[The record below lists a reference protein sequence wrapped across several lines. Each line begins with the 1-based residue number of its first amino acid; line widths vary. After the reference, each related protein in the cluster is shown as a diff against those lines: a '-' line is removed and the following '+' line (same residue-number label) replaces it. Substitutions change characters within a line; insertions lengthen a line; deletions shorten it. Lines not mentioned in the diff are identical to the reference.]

1 MKPSGLGIYL
11 RGIAMGA
18 ADLVPGVSGGTVA
31 LITGIYGRLI
41 SAIASVGIDML
52 SLVLRGRVAEAYKA
66 IDGNFLLLLAAG
78 IGTAIVGFAAI
89 LNWLLLHYPLPL
101 WAAFSGLVLASAVSL
116 VKQNYRSWTFRDW
129 SFFIIGVAIA
139 VSVGLTQA
147 IQMPLTPL
155 GIFFAGSIA
164 ISAMI
169 LPGISG
175 SFLLLLMGVYQP
187 IIAAV
192 VNLELVTLALF
203 ALGCG
208 VGLIFFSKLLQRL
221 LAVAEKATMATL
233 FGFLLGSLVILW
245 PWQVT
250 VSSVVDRHGDIR
262 AVQTLPVSPT
272 YYAQQVGDS
281 MLLMC
286 IGGFIVGV
294 VAVRLLMSLSENQ
307 RAD

>member
-1 MKPSGLGIYL
+1 
-11 RGIAMGA
+11 
-18 ADLVPGVSGGTVA
+18 VPGVSGGTVA

-41 SAIASVGIDML
+41 SAIASVGIDIL
-52 SLVLRGRVAEAYKA
+52 SLVLRGRIAEAYKA

-101 WAAFSGLVLASAVSL
+101 WATFSGLVLASALSL
-116 VKQNYRSWTFRDW
+116 VKQNYRSWRLRDW
-129 SFFIIGVAIA
+129 SFFTIGVAVA

-294 VAVRLLMSLSENQ
+294 IAVRLLMSLSENQ

>member
-1 MKPSGLGIYL
+1 MKLSGLGVYL

-41 SAIASVGIDML
+41 SAIASVGIDIL
-52 SLVLRGRVAEAYKA
+52 SLVLRGRIAEAYRA

-101 WAAFSGLVLASAVSL
+101 WATFSGLVLASALSL
-116 VKQNYRSWTFRDW
+116 VKQNYRSWSLRDW
-129 SFFIIGVAIA
+129 SFFTIGVAVA

-250 VSSVVDRHGDIR
+250 VTSVVDRHGDIR

>member
-1 MKPSGLGIYL
+1 MKLSGLGVYL

-41 SAIASVGIDML
+41 SAIASVGIDIL
-52 SLVLRGRVAEAYKA
+52 SLVLRGRIAEAYKA

-101 WAAFSGLVLASAVSL
+101 WATFSGLVLASALSL
-116 VKQNYRSWTFRDW
+116 VKQNYRSWSLRDW
-129 SFFIIGVAIA
+129 SFFTIGVAVAI
-139 VSVGLTQA
+139 SVGLTQA

-281 MLLMC
+281 MLLLC

-294 VAVRLLMSLSENQ
+294 VAVRLFMSLSENQ

>member
-1 MKPSGLGIYL
+1 MKLSGLGVYL

-41 SAIASVGIDML
+41 SAIASVGIDIL
-52 SLVLRGRVAEAYKA
+52 SLVLRGRVAEAYRA

-101 WAAFSGLVLASAVSL
+101 WATFSGLVLASALSL
-116 VKQNYRSWTFRDW
+116 VKQNYRSWSLRDW
-129 SFFIIGVAIA
+129 SFFTIGVGVA

>member
-1 MKPSGLGIYL
+1 MKLSGLGVYL

-41 SAIASVGIDML
+41 SAIASVGIDIL
-52 SLVLRGRVAEAYKA
+52 LLVLRGRIAEAYKA

-101 WAAFSGLVLASAVSL
+101 WATFSGLVLASALSL
-116 VKQNYRSWTFRDW
+116 VKQNYRSWSLRDW
-129 SFFIIGVAIA
+129 SFFAIGVAVA

-294 VAVRLLMSLSENQ
+294 IAVRLLMSLSENQ

>member
-1 MKPSGLGIYL
+1 MKLLALGVYL

-52 SLVLRGRVAEAYKA
+52 SLVLRGRIAEAYKA

-78 IGTAIVGFAAI
+78 IGTAIIGFAAI

-101 WAAFSGLVLASAVSL
+101 WATFSGLVLASALSL
-116 VKQNYRSWTFRDW
+116 VKQNFRSWSFRDW
-129 SFFIIGVAIA
+129 SLFIIGVAVA

-175 SFLLLLMGVYQP
+175 SFLLLLMGLYQP
-187 IIAAV
+187 IITAV

-221 LAVAEKATMATL
+221 LVVAEKATMATL

-245 PWQVT
+245 PWQIT
-250 VSSVVDRHGDIR
+250 VSSVVDRHGDMR

-272 YYAQQVGDS
+272 YYAEQLGDS

-294 VAVRLLMSLSENQ
+294 VAVRLLMFLSENQ
-307 RAD
+307 RAG

>member
-1 MKPSGLGIYL
+1 MKLSGLGVYL

-41 SAIASVGIDML
+41 SAIASVGIDIL
-52 SLVLRGRVAEAYKA
+52 SLVLRGRIAEAYKA

-101 WAAFSGLVLASAVSL
+101 WATFSGLVLASALSL
-116 VKQNYRSWTFRDW
+116 VKQNYRSWRLRDW
-129 SFFIIGVAIA
+129 SFFTIGVAVA

-221 LAVAEKATMATL
+221 LAVAEKATIATL

-281 MLLMC
+281 MLLLC
-286 IGGFIVGV
+286 IACFIVGV
-294 VAVRLLMSLSENQ
+294 VAVRLFMSLSENQ

>member
-41 SAIASVGIDML
+41 SAIASVGIDIL
-52 SLVLRGRVAEAYKA
+52 ALVARGRIAEAYKA

-101 WAAFSGLVLASAVSL
+101 WATFSGLVLASALSL
-116 VKQNYRSWTFRDW
+116 VKQNCRSWTFRDW
-129 SFFIIGVAIA
+129 SLFTTGVAVA

-245 PWQVT
+245 PWQIT
-250 VSSVVDRHGDIR
+250 VSSVIDRHGDMR
-262 AVQTLPVSPT
+262 AVQTLPVSPI
-272 YYAQQVGDS
+272 YYAEQVGNS

-286 IGGFIVGV
+286 IGGFIAGV
-294 VAVRLLMSLSENQ
+294 VAVRLLMTLSENQ
-307 RAD
+307 RAY

>member
-41 SAIASVGIDML
+41 SAIASVGIDIL
-52 SLVLRGRVAEAYKA
+52 ALVTRGRFAEAYKA

-78 IGTAIVGFAAI
+78 IGTAIVGFTAI

-208 VGLIFFSKLLQRL
+208 MGLIFFSKLLQRL

-245 PWQVT
+245 PWQIT
-250 VSSVVDRHGDIR
+250 VSSVIDRHGDMR
-262 AVQTLPVSPT
+262 AVQTLPVSPI
-272 YYAQQVGDS
+272 YYAEQVGDS

-286 IGGFIVGV
+286 IGGFIAGV
-294 VAVRLLMSLSENQ
+294 VAVRLLMPLSENQ
-307 RAD
+307 RAY

>member
-41 SAIASVGIDML
+41 SAIASVGIDIL
-52 SLVLRGRVAEAYKA
+52 SLVLRGRIAEAYKA

-101 WAAFSGLVLASAVSL
+101 WATFSGLVLASALSL
-116 VKQNYRSWTFRDW
+116 VKQNYRSWRLRDW
-129 SFFIIGVAIA
+129 SFFTIGVAVA

-281 MLLMC
+281 MLLLC

>member
-1 MKPSGLGIYL
+1 MKLSGLGVYL

-41 SAIASVGIDML
+41 SAIASVGIDIL
-52 SLVLRGRVAEAYKA
+52 LLVLRGRIAEAYKA

-101 WAAFSGLVLASAVSL
+101 WATFSGLVLASALSL
-116 VKQNYRSWTFRDW
+116 VKQNYRSWSLRDW
-129 SFFIIGVAIA
+129 SFFTIGVAVAI
-139 VSVGLTQA
+139 SVCLTQA

>member
-1 MKPSGLGIYL
+1 MKLSGLGVYL

-52 SLVLRGRVAEAYKA
+52 SLVLRGRIAEAYKA

-101 WAAFSGLVLASAVSL
+101 WATFSGLVVASALSL
-116 VKQNYRSWTFRDW
+116 VKQNSRSWSFSDW
-129 SFFIIGVAIA
+129 SFFTIGVAVA

-192 VNLELVTLALF
+192 VNLELVTLGLF

-221 LAVAEKATMATL
+221 LAVAEKTTMATL

-245 PWQVT
+245 PWQIT
-250 VSSVVDRHGDIR
+250 VSSVVDRHGDMR

-272 YYAQQVGDS
+272 YYAEQVGDS

>member
-1 MKPSGLGIYL
+1 MKLSGLGVYL

-41 SAIASVGIDML
+41 SAIASVGIDIL
-52 SLVLRGRVAEAYKA
+52 SLVLRGRVAEAYRA

-101 WAAFSGLVLASAVSL
+101 WATFSGLVLASALSL
-116 VKQNYRSWTFRDW
+116 VKQNYRSWSLRDW
-129 SFFIIGVAIA
+129 SFFTIGVAVA

-147 IQMPLTPL
+147 IQIPLTPL

>member
-1 MKPSGLGIYL
+1 MKLSGLGVYL

-41 SAIASVGIDML
+41 SAIASVGIDIL
-52 SLVLRGRVAEAYKA
+52 SLVLRGRIAEAYRA

-101 WAAFSGLVLASAVSL
+101 WATFSGLVLASALSL
-116 VKQNYRSWTFRDW
+116 VKQNYRSWRLRDC
-129 SFFIIGVAIA
+129 SFFTIGVGVA

-281 MLLMC
+281 MLLLC

>member
-41 SAIASVGIDML
+41 SAIASVGIDIL
-52 SLVLRGRVAEAYKA
+52 ALVTRGRFAEAYKA

-78 IGTAIVGFAAI
+78 IVTAIVGFAAI

-101 WAAFSGLVLASAVSL
+101 WATFSGLVLASALSL
-116 VKQNYRSWTFRDW
+116 VKQNCRSWTFRDW
-129 SFFIIGVAIA
+129 SLFTTGVAVA

-208 VGLIFFSKLLQRL
+208 MGLIFFSKLLQRL

-245 PWQVT
+245 PWQIT
-250 VSSVVDRHGDIR
+250 VSSVIDRHGDMR
-262 AVQTLPVSPT
+262 AVQTLPVSPI
-272 YYAQQVGDS
+272 YYAEQVGDS

-286 IGGFIVGV
+286 IGGFIAGV
-294 VAVRLLMSLSENQ
+294 VAVRLLMPLSENQ
-307 RAD
+307 RAY

>member
-1 MKPSGLGIYL
+1 MKLLALGVYL

-52 SLVLRGRVAEAYKA
+52 SLVLRGRIAEAYKA

-78 IGTAIVGFAAI
+78 IGTAIIGFAAI

-101 WAAFSGLVLASAVSL
+101 WAAFSGLVLASALSL
-116 VKQNYRSWTFRDW
+116 VKQNFRSWSFRDW
-129 SFFIIGVAIA
+129 SLFIIGVAVA

-175 SFLLLLMGVYQP
+175 SFLLLLMGLYQP
-187 IIAAV
+187 IITAV

-221 LAVAEKATMATL
+221 LVVAEKATMATL

-245 PWQVT
+245 PWQIT
-250 VSSVVDRHGDIR
+250 VSSVVDRHGDMR

-272 YYAQQVGDS
+272 YYAEQVGDS

-294 VAVRLLMSLSENQ
+294 VAVRLLMFLSENQ
-307 RAD
+307 RAG

>member
-1 MKPSGLGIYL
+1 MKLSGLGVYL

-41 SAIASVGIDML
+41 SAIASVGIDIL
-52 SLVLRGRVAEAYKA
+52 SLVLRGRIAEAYKA

-101 WAAFSGLVLASAVSL
+101 WATFSGLVLASALSL
-116 VKQNYRSWTFRDW
+116 VKQNYRSWSLRDW
-129 SFFIIGVAIA
+129 SFFTIGVAVA

-272 YYAQQVGDS
+272 YYAQQVGDL
-281 MLLMC
+281 MLLLC

>member
-41 SAIASVGIDML
+41 SAIASVGIDIL
-52 SLVLRGRVAEAYKA
+52 ALVTRGRIAEAYKA

-129 SFFIIGVAIA
+129 SFFIIGVAIS

-208 VGLIFFSKLLQRL
+208 MGLIFFSKLLQRL

-245 PWQVT
+245 PWQIT
-250 VSSVVDRHGDIR
+250 VSSVIDRHGDMR
-262 AVQTLPVSPT
+262 AVQTLPVSPI
-272 YYAQQVGDS
+272 YYAEQVGDS

-286 IGGFIVGV
+286 IGGFIAGV
-294 VAVRLLMSLSENQ
+294 VAVRLLMPLSENQ
-307 RAD
+307 RAY

>member
-41 SAIASVGIDML
+41 SAIASVGIDIL
-52 SLVLRGRVAEAYKA
+52 ALVTRGRIAEAYKA

-101 WAAFSGLVLASAVSL
+101 WATFSGLVLASALSL
-116 VKQNYRSWTFRDW
+116 VKQNCRSWTSRDW
-129 SFFIIGVAIA
+129 SLFTTGVAVA

-245 PWQVT
+245 PWQIT
-250 VSSVVDRHGDIR
+250 VSSVIDRHGDMR
-262 AVQTLPVSPT
+262 AVQTLPVSPI
-272 YYAQQVGDS
+272 YYAEQVGDS

-286 IGGFIVGV
+286 IGGFIAGV
-294 VAVRLLMSLSENQ
+294 VAVRLLMPLSENQ
-307 RAD
+307 RAY

>member
-41 SAIASVGIDML
+41 SAIASVGIDIL
-52 SLVLRGRVAEAYKA
+52 ALVTRGRIAEAYKA

-208 VGLIFFSKLLQRL
+208 MGLIFFSKLLQRL

-245 PWQVT
+245 PWQIT
-250 VSSVVDRHGDIR
+250 VSSVIDRHGDMR
-262 AVQTLPVSPT
+262 AVQTLPVSPI
-272 YYAQQVGDS
+272 YYAEQVGDS

-286 IGGFIVGV
+286 IGGFIAGV

-307 RAD
+307 RAY

>member
-1 MKPSGLGIYL
+1 MKLSGLGVYL

-52 SLVLRGRVAEAYKA
+52 SLVFRGRIAEAYKA

-101 WAAFSGLVLASAVSL
+101 WATFSGLVLASALSL
-116 VKQNYRSWTFRDW
+116 VKQNSRSWSFSDW
-129 SFFIIGVAIA
+129 SFFTIGVAVA

-221 LAVAEKATMATL
+221 LAVAEKTTMATL

-245 PWQVT
+245 PWQIT
-250 VSSVVDRHGDIR
+250 VSSVVDRHGDMR

-272 YYAQQVGDS
+272 YYAEQVGDS

>member
-41 SAIASVGIDML
+41 SAIASVGIDIL
-52 SLVLRGRVAEAYKA
+52 ALVTRGRIAEAYKA

-208 VGLIFFSKLLQRL
+208 MGLIFFSKLLQRL

-245 PWQVT
+245 PWQIT
-250 VSSVVDRHGDIR
+250 VSSVIDRHGDMR
-262 AVQTLPVSPT
+262 AVQTLPVSPI
-272 YYAQQVGDS
+272 YYAEQVGDS

-286 IGGFIVGV
+286 IGGFIAGV
-294 VAVRLLMSLSENQ
+294 VAVRLLMPLSENQ
-307 RAD
+307 RAY

>member
-1 MKPSGLGIYL
+1 MNLSGLGVYL

-41 SAIASVGIDML
+41 SAIASVGIDIL
-52 SLVLRGRVAEAYKA
+52 SLVLRGRIAEAYKA

-101 WAAFSGLVLASAVSL
+101 WATFSGLVLASALSL
-116 VKQNYRSWTFRDW
+116 VKQNYRSWSLRDW
-129 SFFIIGVAIA
+129 SFFTIGVAVA